1 MVKTYYSSFYWESL
15 PALRARNPGGPRSP
29 LWQATLQ
36 SPIVLITTNNVMS
49 IMLLSSPKLKLPPQ
63 KKKKNPVAGSSTQ
76 MHYWEYLGACTGF
89 KWGFSSVIAGLFP
102 FTKARMGVC
111 GLLRSPRHVARFP
124 PSHWP
129 KARVWEDGGKT
140 SLGGL
145 VLKIRTKL
153 QSESIRAS
161 V

>member
-1 MVKTYYSSFYWESL
+1 MSFFLRQTRTLSL
-15 PALRARNPGGPRSP
+15 YAAEDGR
-29 LWQATLQ
+29 
-36 SPIVLITTNNVMS
+36 
-49 IMLLSSPKLKLPPQ
+49 
-63 KKKKNPVAGSSTQ
+63 
-76 MHYWEYLGACTGF
+76 
-89 KWGFSSVIAGLFP
+89 
-102 FTKARMGVC
+102 C
-111 GLLRSPRHVARFP
+111 GLRLSLYHVVFFL
-124 PSHWP
+124 PSDWC

>member
-1 MVKTYYSSFYWESL
+1 M
-15 PALRARNPGGPRSP
+15 
-29 LWQATLQ
+29 
-36 SPIVLITTNNVMS
+36 
-49 IMLLSSPKLKLPPQ
+49 
-63 KKKKNPVAGSSTQ
+63 
-76 MHYWEYLGACTGF
+76 
-89 KWGFSSVIAGLFP
+89 GFSFDSPVLFP

-111 GLLRSPRHVARFP
+111 GLLWSLDHVAWFP
-124 PSHWP
+124 LPDWC

>member
-1 MVKTYYSSFYWESL
+1 MKYCKYVGACLGFKLGFFSVS
-15 PALRARNPGGPRSP
+15 PALF
-29 LWQATLQ
+29 L
-36 SPIVLITTNNVMS
+36 
-49 IMLLSSPKLKLPPQ
+49 
-63 KKKKNPVAGSSTQ
+63 
-76 MHYWEYLGACTGF
+76 
-89 KWGFSSVIAGLFP
+89 

-111 GLLRSPRHVARFP
+111 RPLWSLRHVAWFLP
-124 PSHWP
+124 FYWS

>member
-1 MVKTYYSSFYWESL
+1 MHAVDLNE
-15 PALRARNPGGPRSP
+15 ASP
-29 LWQATLQ
+29 SA
-36 SPIVLITTNNVMS
+36 S
-49 IMLLSSPKLKLPPQ
+49 
-63 KKKKNPVAGSSTQ
+63 
-76 MHYWEYLGACTGF
+76 
-89 KWGFSSVIAGLFP
+89 AGLFP

-111 GLLRSPRHVARFP
+111 GLLWSLRHVAWFLR
-124 PSHWP
+124 SYWS

>member
-1 MVKTYYSSFYWESL
+1 M
-15 PALRARNPGGPRSP
+15 N
-29 LWQATLQ
+29 
-36 SPIVLITTNNVMS
+36 
-49 IMLLSSPKLKLPPQ
+49 
-63 KKKKNPVAGSSTQ
+63 
-76 MHYWEYLGACTGF
+76 YWEYVGACTGF
-89 KWGFSSVIAGLFP
+89 KLGFSSDSPGLFP

-111 GLLRSPRHVARFP
+111 GLLWRLRHVAWFLP
-124 PSHWP
+124 FDWS

-140 SLGGL
+140 SLGRL